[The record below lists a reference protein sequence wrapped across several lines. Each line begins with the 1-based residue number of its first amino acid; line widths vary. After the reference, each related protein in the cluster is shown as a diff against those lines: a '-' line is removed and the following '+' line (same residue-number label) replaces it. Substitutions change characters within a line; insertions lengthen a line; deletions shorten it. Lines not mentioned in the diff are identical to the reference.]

1 LTTTLHQHSAYGPDI
16 ARNDDGHA
24 AGTAGAG
31 ATPALWQGAIL
42 FVEPMH
48 DPVVDELGHDPRS
61 SYVELYWLP
70 VLGPS
75 TTWLLRRFAAC
86 FDEHPAG
93 FDIEVEELAR
103 WLGIG
108 ERFGANAPFART
120 IKRCVDFQMA
130 EWRPESLAVRR
141 WLPPLAG
148 RHLRR
153 LPQSLRDRHAAEVE
167 AVARQSF
174 GERLR
179 IHGRRLALSLIDFG
193 EDRAA
198 CEQQLVLWSFHPAL
212 ANECATWAALE
223 HARRKASVAAHPSVD
238 PATRTVASF
247 APEVTERTPKSA

>member
-1 LTTTLHQHSAYGPDI
+1 MTTTLHHHSALGPDL
-16 ARNDDGHA
+16 
-24 AGTAGAG
+24 AGEDQERTGDHSTG
-31 ATPALWQGAIL
+31 YVPALWQGATL
-42 FVEPMH
+42 FVEPLE

-86 FDEHPAG
+86 FDEHPQG
-93 FDIEVEELAR
+93 FDVEVEELAR
-103 WLGIG
+103 FLGIG
-108 ERFGANAPFART
+108 ERFGANAPFSRT

-130 EWRPESLAVRR
+130 EWRPKSLAVRR

-153 LPQSLRDRHAAEVE
+153 LPQSLRDRHTAEVE
-167 AVARQSF
+167 AVARQTF

-179 IHGRRLALSLIDFG
+179 IHGRRLALSLLDFG

-198 CEQQLVLWSFHPAL
+198 CEQQLVRWAFHPAL
-212 ANECATWAALE
+212 ASECAAWAALE
-223 HARRKASVAAHPSVD
+223 QARRKA
-238 PATRTVASF
+238 
-247 APEVTERTPKSA
+247 